1 MLAIELESWLFK
13 QSESVMSWVYVHAWN
28 INVLQAWMLSNA
40 LSALV
45 LFPDPGWIVFWT
57 ILIISS
63 WSQLELSLS
72 TQNTFACG
80 FVSKLS
86 VSLCYKIQ
94 CWVFLCDLLL
104 KATFCFSA
112 NELNLFTFINFYTDY
127 VSFYLCGHASSAVLC
142 SIILI
147 KCWVNLLLTI
157 T

>member
-1 MLAIELESWLFK
+1 MLAIELESWLLK
-13 QSESVMSWVYVHAWN
+13 QPESAMSWVCVHAWN
-28 INVLQAWMLSNA
+28 IKVLQAWILSNA

-45 LFPDPGWIVFWT
+45 LFPDPWWIVFWT
-57 ILIISS
+57 VLMIST

-94 CWVFLCDLLL
+94 CWVFLWNLLL

-112 NELNLFTFINFYTDY
+112 NKLNLFTFINFYTDCFILSLWSCIMCY
-127 VSFYLCGHASSAVLC
+127 SLFYNIDKVL
-142 SIILI
+142 SESPAAY
-147 KCWVNLLLTI
+147 
-157 T
+157 